1 MKVFSYYLPQF
12 HPDKMNDLF
21 WGSGFTDWVT
31 TTKAKPLFNGHEQPN
46 FPGELGTYDLRS
58 VEILKKQAII
68 AKSFGVDGFA
78 FYNYIFDKDTIALDT
93 PINNLRNHPEIDIEY
108 FVCWVNA
115 DWTKSWIGDDQTFLY
130 KQSYDDET
138 LVKVVTNACWHF
150 SDSRYLKFNGV
161 PIFYI
166 HDPRKLDFSTFKERF
181 LRISSKFG
189 FPKVTFACPEIHCTK
204 KSLPSIDYLFGYP
217 PGDYCCISMKL
228 HSIYKK
234 LLHMTGKKNKYFYK
248 LFKLFS
254 CVSYPNFVEKYS
266 NYIDTKS
273 YNSKYIPC
281 ILSGWD
287 NTPRYNYRG
296 FMFHN
301 FNSFQFEKILNK
313 TLKSS
318 KYQKKELF
326 MIKAWNEWAEGNI
339 LEPSVNHGNSLLKA
353 IYNERRKVII

>member
-58 VEILKKQAII
+58 VEILEKQAII

-138 LVKVVTNACWHF
+138 LVKVITNACWHF
-150 SDSRYLKFNGV
+150 LIVD
-161 PIFYI
+161 
-166 HDPRKLDFSTFKERF
+166 TFKF
-181 LRISSKFG
+181 
-189 FPKVTFACPEIHCTK
+189 
-204 KSLPSIDYLFGYP
+204 
-217 PGDYCCISMKL
+217 
-228 HSIYKK
+228 
-234 LLHMTGKKNKYFYK
+234 
-248 LFKLFS
+248 
-254 CVSYPNFVEKYS
+254 
-266 NYIDTKS
+266 
-273 YNSKYIPC
+273 
-281 ILSGWD
+281 
-287 NTPRYNYRG
+287 
-296 FMFHN
+296 
-301 FNSFQFEKILNK
+301 
-313 TLKSS
+313 
-318 KYQKKELF
+318 
-326 MIKAWNEWAEGNI
+326 
-339 LEPSVNHGNSLLKA
+339 
-353 IYNERRKVII
+353 

>member
-31 TTKAKPLFNGHEQPN
+31 TTKAKPLFNGHEQPI
-46 FPGELGTYDLRS
+46 FPGELGSYDLRS
-58 VEILKKQAII
+58 VEILTKQAIM

-78 FYNYIFDKDTIALDT
+78 FYNYIFDADTSALDT

-138 LVKVVTNACWHF
+138 LVKVIRNACWHF
-150 SDSRYLKFNGV
+150 SDSRYLSFDGT

-166 HDPRKLDFSTFKERF
+166 HNPKKFDFNIFKDKF
-181 LRISSKFG
+181 LRISSKLG
-189 FPKVTFACPEIHCTK
+189 FPKVLFACPEIHCPNK
-204 KSLPSIDYLFGYP
+204 YRSNIDFFFGYP
-217 PGDYCCISMKL
+217 PGDYSSISMKF
-228 HSIYKK
+228 HSIYRR
-234 LLHMTGKKNKYFYK
+234 LLKVLGNNKFLLKYFK
-248 LFKLFS
+248 CFS
-254 CVSYPNFVEKYS
+254 STSYSKFVYHYS
-266 NYIDTKS
+266 SYINQKS
-273 YNSKYIPC
+273 INKKYIPC

-287 NTPRYNYRG
+287 NTPRYAHRG
-296 FMFHN
+296 FVFHN
-301 FNSFQFEKILNK
+301 FNSTQFEKLSINAFKISK
-313 TLKSS
+313 TN
-318 KYQKKELF
+318 KKELL

-339 LEPSVNHGNSLLKA
+339 LEPCKSKNHSTLKA
-353 IYNERRKVII
+353 LYSARIKVFN